1 MAARTILVVL
11 VAQAALIAAGADVR
25 LIKSIRSKDV
35 TAVRALIKQRVDV
48 NAPQGDGATALHWA
62 AHVDDLAIADL
73 LIRAGAK
80 ATVANENGFTP
91 LHLACT
97 NRNAAMVERLLSAGA
112 DANAASLNGETVLM
126 TCARSGGAQAVKALL
141 VKGARVNV
149 KEKAHEQTALM
160 WAAAQRHR
168 DVTELL
174 IEAGAEINARSR
186 TYAQTV
192 VGEQTQRFGREEL
205 NYTVLRGGSTP
216 LLFTARSGDTA
227 SARLLLS
234 AGANVNDALPDGT
247 SALVLAAHSGHGETA
262 AMLLEKG
269 ANPNSADNGYTALHA
284 AVLRSDVGLVESL
297 LAHKANPD
305 VRTTKGTPLR
315 RDTTDFNLPATLIG
329 STPYLLAARFLEP
342 ALMKALARG
351 GADVT
356 MTMKDGTTALML
368 ATGTSSGNNAT
379 RRGIAVIDGGVVEPE
394 SAVLESVA
402 AALELG
408 ADVNASN
415 QAGDTA
421 LHTAATRGLNTVV
434 QLLADKGAQ
443 LNAKNKRGLTPLAAL
458 MPANTASRR
467 RGAAITAAAIA
478 DDDTPNEPAA
488 REPAHPDTI
497 ALLKKLGATIV
508 LPPRC
513 RADSSNVSTAE
524 AQRRNEFIS
533 KGILSVLASPR
544 WCNRFIRKNSQRHRV
559 AAVRRHRGWAVR
571 PPPEFPPPP
580 PLLPLE

>member
-1 MAARTILVVL
+1 VGRVGKAILLLAA
-11 VAQAALIAAGADVR
+11 AQVSLGAAGADPR
-25 LIKSIRSKDV
+25 LIKAVRTKD
-35 TAVRALIKQRVDV
+35 TATVRALIKQRVDV

-62 AHVDDLAIADL
+62 AHVDDLTIADL

-80 ATVANENGFTP
+80 AAVANENGFTP

-97 NRNAAMVERLLSAGA
+97 NRNGAMVERLLSAGA

-126 TCARSGGAQAVKALL
+126 TCARSGGARAVKALL

-149 KEKAHEQTALM
+149 KEKAHDQTAMM
-160 WAAAQRHR
+160 WAASQRHPE
-168 DVTELL
+168 VTALL
-174 IEAGAEINARSR
+174 IEAGGEIDARSR

-205 NYTVLRGGSTP
+205 NYSVLRGGSTP
-216 LLFTARSGDTA
+216 LLFAARSGDTT
-227 SARLLLS
+227 SARLLLA

-284 AVLRSDVGLVESL
+284 AVLRGDLELVKVL

-305 VRTTKGTPLR
+305 LRTTKGTPIR
-315 RDTTDFNLPATLIG
+315 RDTTDFNLPAPLIG

-342 ALMKALARG
+342 GIMKALAEG
-351 GADVT
+351 GADVKLA
-356 MTMKDGTTALML
+356 MKDGTTALML
-368 ATGTSSGNNAT
+368 ATGTTSGNNST

-458 MPANTASRR
+458 MPANTAPRR

-478 DDDTPNEPAA
+478 DDDTANEPVA
-488 REPAHPDTI
+488 RESAHPDTI
-497 ALLKKLGATIV
+497 ALLKKLGAT
-508 LPPRC
+508 
-513 RADSSNVSTAE
+513 E
-524 AQRRNEFIS
+524 
-533 KGILSVLASPR
+533 
-544 WCNRFIRKNSQRHRV
+544 
-559 AAVRRHRGWAVR
+559 
-571 PPPEFPPPP
+571 
-580 PLLPLE
+580 